1 MGKLIA
7 VIKRE
12 YLDRVR
18 TKWFAI
24 ATVLGPILFLGISI
38 LPVYLVRATGTSKEA
53 AKVTII
59 DATGAGLGDRLA
71 GILAADSSDGPAARP
86 TVVTVEAAGL
96 AAAES
101 TATAAVRRRD
111 QVGYLVLDAKT
122 MAGESAQ
129 YSGRNTTTLAD
140 MSRLGRA
147 VDKAVVTTRLAGAGL
162 DPARVDS
169 LTRVD
174 VTLAKQALTDT
185 GRTKSGAG
193 SNIFGIIIAFLLYMT
208 IVLYGQNV
216 LRSVIEEK
224 STRVAE
230 VVISSVRPETLL
242 AGKIIGIGGVALTQ
256 MVIWILSYFWLGAKL
271 LPMLVGKQGGTAAMA
286 DSAARAG
293 ASGGAELVSGLPEI
307 SFALMGALLLFL
319 VLGFVFYSTLYAAV
333 GATVNSESEAQ
344 QAATPVI
351 MLLISSAVFIQPI
364 ALAPQSTLSVVMSML
379 PFSAPILMPMRMS
392 VIAVPPWQ
400 IIVSILGTMVGCA
413 AAIWFAARIY
423 RVGLLMYGKRPS
435 FKEMLKWLR
444 YS

>member
-1 MGKLIA
+1 MGKLLA

-18 TKWFAI
+18 TKWFVI
-24 ATVLGPILFLGISI
+24 ATVVGPILFLGMSI
-38 LPVYLVRATGTSKEA
+38 LPIYLVRATSASTEATS
-53 AKVTII
+53 VTII
-59 DATGAGLGDRLA
+59 DATGAGLGARLA
-71 GILAADSSDGPAARP
+71 TILSTDSTGKSTTPP
-86 TVVTVEAAGL
+86 PVVTVGAPEL

-101 TATAAVRRRD
+101 TATAAVRAKSR
-111 QVGYLVLDAKT
+111 VGYIVLDGKT
-122 MAGESAQ
+122 MSGISAQ
-129 YSGRNTTTLAD
+129 YTGRNTTTVAD
-140 MSRLGRA
+140 MNKLGRA
-147 VDKAVVTTRLAGAGL
+147 VDRAVVTTRLENEGL
-162 DPARVDS
+162 NAKRVDS
-169 LTRVD
+169 LMDVD
-174 VTLAKQALTDT
+174 VRLAKQALTET

-224 STRVAE
+224 TTRVAE

-242 AGKIIGIGGVALTQ
+242 AGKIIGIGGVALSQ
-256 MVIWILSYFWLGAKL
+256 MVIWIMSYFWLGSKVM
-271 LPMLVGKQGGTAAMA
+271 PMLMAKRGGAAMA
-286 DSAARAG
+286 DTLAR
-293 ASGGAELVSGLPEI
+293 GGRGMDVMGTLPEVSI
-307 SFALMGALLLFL
+307 GLMVALLVFL

-351 MLLISSAVFIQPI
+351 LLLVASAVFIQPI

-400 IIVSILGTMVGCA
+400 IIVSILGTLVGCA

-435 FKEMLKWLR
+435 FGEMLKWLR